1 MTACLVFVDEISRT
15 RHLSATWPEIPVM
28 EDELMECYRNGLKA
42 MSLFAQESVL
52 MRESQMIS
60 YFL

>member
-15 RHLSATWPEIPVM
+15 RQLSGTWQDAPIV
-28 EDELMECYRNGLKA
+28 EDDLMECYRNGLKA

-52 MRESQMIS
+52 MRKGFNVI
-60 YFL
+60 